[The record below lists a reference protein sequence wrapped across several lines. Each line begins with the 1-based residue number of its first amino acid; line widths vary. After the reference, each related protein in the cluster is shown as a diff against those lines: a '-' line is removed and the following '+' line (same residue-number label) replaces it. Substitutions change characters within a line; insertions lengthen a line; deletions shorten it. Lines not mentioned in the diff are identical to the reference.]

1 MAQSDIELRLNG
13 KPLGGDP
20 EIQIT
25 IDDIKEEDVYRLIYH
40 EDLWPDVISDSEHRI
55 NG

>member
-1 MAQSDIELRLNG
+1 MAQSNIELRLNG
-13 KPLGGDP
+13 KPLGSDP

-25 IDDIKEEDVYRLIYH
+25 IDDIKEEDVYRLLYH
-40 EDLWPDVISDSEHRI
+40 EDLWPEVITDDNGRI